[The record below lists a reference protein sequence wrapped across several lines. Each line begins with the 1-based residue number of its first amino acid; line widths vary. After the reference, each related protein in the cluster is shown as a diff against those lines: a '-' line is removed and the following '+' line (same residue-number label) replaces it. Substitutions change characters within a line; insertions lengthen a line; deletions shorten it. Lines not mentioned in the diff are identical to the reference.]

1 MKEIKIAVL
10 GAVLTAAAAPLLAGP
25 RLCGSGVPP
34 RLSGDAFSPVECS
47 TTTLPV
53 ALLPGLPARRTK
65 SSKTDLRD
73 LEGRW
78 EGSLSHALGRYDLLL
93 TIKTSWRGRTEVRLD
108 TKELQ
113 FRDRLTDRLSLVQ
126 TKERGVY
133 EAVMTTT
140 LAPEASL
147 AGKAVLGEAA
157 GPEAEAAAKAPI
169 PDRQAD
175 LTFAN
180 GAVHR
185 IVFALKDRAEMRV
198 RAFSGVP
205 GAPLQT
211 MEIVLTKTKRE
222 EL

>member
-10 GAVLTAAAAPLLAGP
+10 GAVLTAAAAPLLAEP
-25 RLCGSGVPP
+25 RLCGSGLPP

-78 EGSLSHALGRYDLLL
+78 EGSLIHALGRYDLLL
-93 TIKTSWRGRTEVRLD
+93 TVKTSWRGKTEVALD

-113 FRDRLTDRLSLVQ
+113 FRDRLIDRLSLVPS
-126 TKERGVY
+126 KERGVY
-133 EAVMTTT
+133 ETVLTTT

-147 AGKAVLGEAA
+147 PGRAVIGEAVV
-157 GPEAEAAAKAPI
+157 PEAEDGAKAPA

-185 IVFALKDRAEMRV
+185 IVFALRDRAEMRV
-198 RAFSGVP
+198 RVFSAIP

-211 MEIVLTKTKRE
+211 YELTLTRTKRE
-222 EL
+222 AL